1 MSGVDVSCFMFHHVN
16 VSAGKLIDIFEKR
29 NLNLQNRFSVIY
41 LIDLKLQ
48 ILSAAELLM
57 KSM

>member
-1 MSGVDVSCFMFHHVN
+1 MFHHVN